1 LASRE
6 NKNHRA
12 SRARRKSPA
21 HHEQIRLNV
30 GIAYNFSGAQTVSL
44 REQARKIRLF
54 MMALKLSPLGI
65 SFAKFTASVQSN
77 PKTTNMK
84 KLITV
89 SLYLIIG
96 ALAAGVASATTSP
109 NAVPDAASTSALL
122 SMTVAGL
129 AVVRRY
135 VRR

>member
-1 LASRE
+1 
-6 NKNHRA
+6 
-12 SRARRKSPA
+12 
-21 HHEQIRLNV
+21 
-30 GIAYNFSGAQTVSL
+30 
-44 REQARKIRLF
+44 